1 MQNTQRKFRP
11 LPLSLVVAG
20 LMYGAAQPALASD
33 LDIYRAAKDS
43 KTTLVLMLDTS
54 GSMGADQV
62 GASACDLPVGVS
74 SSGTSTSTSTTSP
87 TFTQRFCRGSNGV
100 NYFDRLTR
108 LKQAIFQ
115 LMADPNIKDEVVM
128 GLAQFST
135 QSNSSNASITAD
147 GRTGKIVVPAAPL
160 TSTQRAA
167 ILAQVAAMRASNGT
181 PTGHAYA
188 EAAAYM
194 MGTTTAETLTIRR
207 DSYREYFSSGSWR
220 YQTCNTLNNI
230 NYTTFTQ
237 TCKSWNSETTTR
249 PSTATTGSYV
259 SGSRT
264 IYTVNVAAAGRSGF
278 TNSVTA
284 SKSGSVYLSPLP
296 TVADDEKECNG
307 QGIYFLTDGEP
318 NSSDMPL
325 VLMRKALNDTSFNES
340 GGLPSGTQSENAMP
354 EVGAFAK
361 RLFSGTNPAG
371 VEIKTAVVGFGRVF
385 EGIPTQTLMNPDTGK
400 NRVYYN
406 CTSSTNQ
413 DARNACNWGEKT
425 HPSLP
430 GVGGFGN
437 GGFYYAASTQDIVD
451 SIKNFVAELNKDIPA
466 VPTGAIVVPQ
476 DTLAPET
483 LEPFAYLPLLE
494 PKPGTNTVVWPGNL
508 KKYKVNNGT
517 IFGRNSKPV
526 FKNGLLSDETYDQWS
541 VDLVAD
547 KAAIQ
552 KGGMFDRLPMP
563 MSTNTANRNVFVEN
577 ESGSTLTKVLPTKA
591 SVESTVVVGGL
602 TTTANVNQKRRY
614 LLNFMGYTLEENNDA
629 IPSTL
634 TRPDTPYRA
643 LGGIVHS
650 TPVMMTYG
658 VALDSDGALDNS
670 KRDDHLLFGS
680 LEGGL
685 HIVNATTGEEQVVVV
700 PRQILDKQP
709 RALRQETT
717 GSLDGTTPPN
727 PTAYGVDAP
736 WTAYAEYARKSN
748 QIKAEF
754 MYAYG
759 GLRMGGDGFYGLD
772 LTNKTD
778 PQMLFSIN
786 SSKSGFSR
794 LGQVWGKPVVTR
806 VNIDG
811 KPRLVV
817 VVTGGYDMQYED
829 PKFNLASGEAKGN
842 AVYMLDAKTGERL
855 LTVGRSGA
863 DLNNT
868 NMSHSIVG
876 RVKVLDRDA
885 DGLTDHLYF
894 ADLGGQVF
902 RVDLDNQQTT
912 KANWARRVVRLADLS
927 GATLETGVRPRF
939 YEAPV
944 VTIHDEQGQRFAVV
958 NVASGD
964 RSSPLYKANTSPN
977 HVFGLIDRDVARVDL
992 YAASVTLQSQN
1003 ITFSSTDLIAKPAT
1017 AAHQADM
1024 LSGAKKG
1031 WYYPLD
1037 AFGEFKQDL
1046 VAGLKAMN
1054 EAAAIRN
1061 DLYVPVYNPN
1071 VENSN
1076 SKCSAQVLGASEV
1089 YRYCLP
1095 FGICDLND
1103 ASNNRQRFTLGAGI
1117 QAVNFGAGT
1126 EGDSRRVLYQQT
1138 TGNIKDNDKPNAT
1151 GVHREY
1157 VSPPRLQ
1164 PVRWYDRQ
1172 PKLPKTP

>member
-20 LMYGAAQPALASD
+20 LMYGTAQPALASD

-54 GSMGADQV
+54 GSMGADV
-62 GASACDLPVGVS
+62 TIDACDLPKGVS
-74 SSGTSTSTSTTSP
+74 NKGVSTSTSTTSP

-115 LMADPNIKDEVVM
+115 LMADPTIKDEIVM

-135 QSNSSNASITAD
+135 QSNSSNSSITAD

-167 ILAQVAAMRASNGT
+167 ILAQVAVMRASNGT

-194 MGTTTAETLTIRR
+194 MGTTT
-207 DSYREYFSSGSWR
+207 
-220 YQTCNTLNNI
+220 
-230 NYTTFTQ
+230 
-237 TCKSWNSETTTR
+237 
-249 PSTATTGSYV
+249 
-259 SGSRT
+259 
-264 IYTVNVAAAGRSGF
+264 AAAGRSGF

-307 QGIYFLTDGEP
+307 QGIYFLTDGVP

-325 VLMRKALNDTSFNES
+325 VLMRKALNDPSFNSS
-340 GGLPSGTQSENAMP
+340 GGLPDYSVPTDPNQADGAMP

-361 RLFSGTNPAG
+361 RLYSGNNPAG
-371 VEIKTAVVGFGRVF
+371 VEIKTAVVGFGQTF
-385 EGIPTQTLMNPDTGK
+385 AGIKTYTLANPENGK
-400 NRVYYN
+400 NRTYYDCKSATYN
-406 CTSSTNQ
+406 HAQ
-413 DARNACNWGEKT
+413 NACNWGEKT

-517 IFGRNSKPV
+517 IFGRNNKPV

-634 TRPDTPYRA
+634 TSPDTPYRA

-658 VALDSDGALDNS
+658 VALDSDGVLDNS

-685 HIVNATTGEEQVVVV
+685 HIVNATTGVEQSVVV

-772 LTNKTD
+772 LTNKTN

-902 RVDLDNQQTT
+902 RVDLDNQQKT
-912 KANWARRVVRLADLS
+912 KAKWARRVVRLADLS
-927 GATLETGVRPRF
+927 AATLETGVRPRF

-964 RSSPLYKANTSPN
+964 RSSPLYETNTSPN

-992 YAASVTLQSQN
+992 YAESVTLQSQN
-1003 ITFSSTDLIAKPAT
+1003 ITFSNTDLIAKPAT

-1037 AFGEFKQDL
+1037 AFGETKQDSFE
-1046 VAGLKAMN
+1046 GLKAMN

-1061 DLYVPVYNPN
+1061 DLYVPVYNPKF
-1071 VENSN
+1071 ENSR

-1117 QAVNFGAGT
+1117 QAVNFGAGA
-1126 EGDSRRVLYQQT
+1126 EGDSRRVIYQKT
-1138 TGNIKDNDKPNAT
+1138 TGNIKDNDNPNAT